1 MTPRQANLLTALG
14 LAGLLATVSLTA
26 PRWSALL
33 REPLSI
39 LDDEGGA
46 LEEAGDATPG
56 LDPEADAA
64 RRISVRLY
72 FEARDSGGLLSE
84 EREIAFS
91 DDLAV
96 QLRTLVEELVR
107 GPMDSL
113 LGTIPPQTRVLE
125 VFVTARGV
133 AYVNLSGEA
142 AMLPGGS
149 MSELLSVYSIVNS
162 LVVNFPAVSRVQILV
177 EDRVV
182 TSLAGHVDLS
192 RPLPADM
199 TLVALPAPVVTDPA
213 EAESLTG
220 SSVPTTP

>member
-33 REPLSI
+33 REPLSV

-107 GPMDSL
+107 GPMDGL

-199 TLVALPAPVVTDPA
+199 TLVALPAPVVTESA
-213 EAESLTG
+213 EAESLTE
-220 SSVPTTP
+220 SSAPPTP

>member
-1 MTPRQANLLTALG
+1 MTPRQANLLTAVG

-33 REPLSI
+33 REPLSV
-39 LDDEGGA
+39 LDDEGA
-46 LEEAGDATPG
+46 VLEEAGDATPL
-56 LDPEADAA
+56 LDPEAAAA

-72 FEARDSGGLLSE
+72 FEAEDSAGLLSE

-107 GPMDSL
+107 GPTDGL
-113 LGTIPPQTRVLE
+113 LRTIPPQTRVLE
-125 VFVTARGV
+125 VFVTTRGV

-162 LVVNFPAVSRVQILV
+162 LVVNFPAVTRVQILL

-199 TLVALPAPVVTDPA
+199 TLVALPAPVVTEPG
-213 EAESLTG
+213 EAESLTE
-220 SSVPTTP
+220 SSAPPAP

>member
-33 REPLSI
+33 REPLSV
-39 LDDEGGA
+39 LDDQGGT

-107 GPMDSL
+107 GPMDGL

-213 EAESLTG
+213 EAESLAE